1 MDKFFGKIDK
11 TIFLGSAIICL
22 AFVAI
27 ASTNPEAVSNVF
39 GVMFSF
45 FIDNFGWTYLLAAS
59 AFVIFC
65 LFLAFSKYGS
75 IRLSK
80 DDEKPEFSTT
90 AWFAMLF
97 AAGMGVGLVFWGAA
111 EPIYHFA
118 GAPLSES
125 NSAAAAS
132 EAMRYTF
139 FHWGLHAWAIYGV
152 VALGLA
158 YYQFRKGLPGLISSC
173 FYPILG
179 EEGIKGP
186 IGKSIDTFTVV
197 MALFG
202 VATSLGLGAMQVT
215 TGMNIVFGIPNTI
228 TVSLI
233 FVAVVTTLFTISAVT
248 GINKGIKW
256 LSNINMVMVVGLM
269 LIVLFL
275 GPTRYILNFFTESL
289 GQYLQNIVAM
299 SFFVDTQGA
308 VAEHTGYGWVGAWTV
323 FYWAWWITWT
333 PFVGSFIARI
343 SKGRTIREFIVGIL
357 VAPSLLSFIW
367 FSIVGGTAIH
377 IERFGAGGIADATF
391 ADVTTAI
398 FVMFNNMPAAGLL
411 SIFAML
417 VVTIFFITSA
427 DSATLVVSMMTSGGE
442 LEPKSSLRVFWG
454 VIAGAIASMLILT
467 GGLSSVQTIAFAFAF
482 PFTIIM
488 IFMMYTLG
496 KSLNEETAI
505 LQPSA
510 SKTVNTNDTHQM

>member
-11 TIFLGSAIICL
+11 TIFWGSAIICL
-22 AFVAI
+22 VFVLI
-27 ASTNPEAVSNVF
+27 ASTNPAAVSKIFSVL
-39 GVMFSF
+39 FSF
-45 FIDNFGWTYLLAAS
+45 FIDNLGWTYLLAVS
-59 AFVIFC
+59 GFVIFC
-65 LFLAFSKYGS
+65 LFLAISKYGN
-75 IRLSK
+75 IKLAK
-80 DDEKPEFSTT
+80 DDEKPEFSTA

-97 AAGMGVGLVFWGAA
+97 AAGMGVGLVFWGVA

-125 NSAAAAS
+125 NTAAAAS

-158 YYQFRKGLPGLISSC
+158 YFQFRKGLPGLISSC
-173 FYPILG
+173 FSPILG

-215 TGMNIVFGIPNTI
+215 TGMNIVFSTPNTT
-228 TVSLI
+228 TVSI
-233 FVAVVTTLFTISAVT
+233 VFVAIVTTLFTISAVT
-248 GINKGIKW
+248 GINRGIKW
-256 LSNINMVMVVGLM
+256 LSNINMVAVAILM
-269 LIVLFL
+269 LVVLFL

-289 GQYLQNIVAM
+289 GQYIQNIVWM

-343 SKGRTIREFIVGIL
+343 SKGRTIREFIIGIL

-367 FSIVGGTAIH
+367 FSIIGGTAIH
-377 IERFGAGGIADATF
+377 EERFGAGGIAEATF
-391 ADVTTAI
+391 ADVTSAI
-398 FVMFNNMPAAGLL
+398 FAMFNNLPATELL
-411 SIFAML
+411 SLMAMF

-427 DSATLVVSMMTSGGE
+427 DSATLVVSMMTSGGD
-442 LEPKSSLRVFWG
+442 LEPKSGSRVFWG
-454 VIAGAIASMLILT
+454 AIAGSIASMLILT
-467 GGLSSVQTIAFAFAF
+467 GGLSSVQTIAFALAF

-488 IFMMYTLG
+488 VFIMYTLA
-496 KSLNEETAI
+496 KSLALEEASLNKLENSRSNTA
-505 LQPSA
+505 
-510 SKTVNTNDTHQM
+510 KTHNM